1 MIRSFF
7 VSLCALLGGCADAA
21 PPAVG
26 GPATPTA
33 QAAATVRDID
43 VKTLK
48 ADLDR
53 SAVPLLVD
61 VRTPGEFAAGHVP
74 GARNVPLDELE
85 SRLGEFGAADREV
98 YVICQSGGRSARAST
113 ALASKGLHPVNVTGG
128 TGAWVSAGFPVEK

>member
-7 VSLCALLGGCADAA
+7 ASLCALIGGCADAA

-26 GPATPTA
+26 TPGTSTA
-33 QAAATVRDID
+33 PAAATVRDID
-43 VKTLK
+43 IATLE

-53 SAVPLLVD
+53 GAVPLLID

-74 GARNVPLDELE
+74 GARNVPLDELDA
-85 SRLGEFGAADREV
+85 RLGELGAADREV
-98 YVICQSGGRSARAST
+98 YVICQSGGRSARASA

-128 TGAWVSAGFPVEK
+128 TGAWVSAGLPVEK